1 MSHFWYRFAQC
12 VTRISTAFS
21 CILLLCIYSQTSKIH
36 SGSGGG
42 QRTKTVSS
50 FYSLEFSTTS
60 SHAGEIGSD
69 VISEKSLPFERQTQR
84 VSPPCLACLL
94 SLIFFCVVCLLGQ
107 QMGTS
112 HYHRSQFP
120 LTDLTA
126 IFSPFFTHT
135 QTFSPF
141 CKRQQ
146 KNQKISVRVPK
157 RISADLFEL
166 CLFYGFTTWLT
177 IVFVLA
183 CTFNHFS
190 QATKRFLQSCGN

>member
-1 MSHFWYRFAQC
+1 MRVCQPKFKLRMSHFWYRFAYC

-84 VSPPCLACLL
+84 VSPPLPGLLALSHLFLCCLPIGPANGNKSL
-94 SLIFFCVVCLLGQ
+94 SQITISSHGLDSYIQSFFHPYLDF
-107 QMGTS
+107 
-112 HYHRSQFP
+112 FP
-120 LTDLTA
+120 
-126 IFSPFFTHT
+126 
-135 QTFSPF
+135 
-141 CKRQQ
+141 
-146 KNQKISVRVPK
+146 
-157 RISADLFEL
+157 
-166 CLFYGFTTWLT
+166 
-177 IVFVLA
+177 
-183 CTFNHFS
+183 
-190 QATKRFLQSCGN
+190 FLQKAIEKPENLCESSKEDFCRFI

>member
-1 MSHFWYRFAQC
+1 MYSGL
-12 VTRISTAFS
+12 RISTAFS

-126 IFSPFFTHT
+126 IFSPFL
-135 QTFSPF
+135 P
-141 CKRQQ
+141 R
-146 KNQKISVRVPK
+146 
-157 RISADLFEL
+157 LFPLFAKGNRKTRKSLWEFQRGFLPIYLNYASFMALLLGWQSYL
-166 CLFYGFTTWLT
+166 C
-177 IVFVLA
+177 
-183 CTFNHFS
+183 
-190 QATKRFLQSCGN
+190 